1 MLRVLSLPPGGDFSK
16 DLFQEICTPLQDNI
30 DCLFAW
36 RGAYNYGIGI
46 SEVPMADEIVAN
58 SFLFIERLIKNPVCI
73 LWVTDNINTITKDLE
88 DLFRR
93 KRDTN
98 FILVTSLR
106 GYKISAPN
114 CIVVDGTP
122 DLTHHQS
129 EYPLLSPVLD
139 KNLDSDKTFI
149 SLSKNPR
156 THRYVSLCL
165 LLAYNL
171 ENYGKITFLEIND
184 PPTHQLNYTKIIDEL
199 KSDHIDPMLFMHL
212 YHKGHT
218 KLNTDYQVKNEDR
231 SEFIYAHRVNDNPGN
246 FKNRL
251 SQMYKNSFIEFINET
266 TWDEEGIL
274 LTEKTLNSIYG
285 CNFPIWVGNRH
296 IVRHIKAWGIDV
308 FDDIINHDYQHEK
321 NKYIR
326 IKKAIELNYDLL
338 TNPDKVKRLWIENK
352 HRFEKNVEIVR
363 GELYNTLANQT
374 KQQIINA
381 LKQLNINYEI

>member
-1 MLRVLSLPPGGDFSK
+1 MLRVLSLPPGGEFTK
-16 DLFQEICTPLQDNI
+16 NLFEEICSPLNDNI
-30 DCLFAW
+30 DCIFAW

-46 SEVPMADEIVAN
+46 ALNPMAHEVVAN
-58 SFLFIERLIKNPVCI
+58 SFTFVERLIKNKVCL

-93 KRDTN
+93 KSDTQ

-106 GYKISAPN
+106 DYKITAPN

-122 DLTHHQS
+122 DITHHHS
-129 EYPLLSPVLD
+129 EYPLLTPVLD
-139 KNLDSDKTFI
+139 KNFDSDKTFI

-171 ENYGKITFLEIND
+171 ENYGKITFLEIHN
-184 PPTHQLNYTKIIDEL
+184 PPTHQLDYPKLMNEL
-199 KSDHIDPMLFMHL
+199 SKDGIDPMTFMHP
-212 YHKGHT
+212 YHKGQK
-218 KLNTDYQVKNEDR
+218 KLETYKVQNEDR
-231 SEFIYAHRVNDNPGN
+231 SEFVYAHRVNDNPGN
-246 FKNRL
+246 FRNRL
-251 SQMYKNSFIEFINET
+251 SKMYQNSFIEFINET
-266 TWDEEGIL
+266 TWDEDGLL

-285 CNFPIWVGNRH
+285 CNFPIWISNRH
-296 IVRHIKAWGIDV
+296 SVRHVKSIGIDV

-321 NKYIR
+321 NKYLR
-326 IKKAIELNYDLL
+326 IQKAIELNKDLL
-338 TNPDKVKRLWIENK
+338 TDPDRVKKLWIENK
-352 HRFEKNVEIVR
+352 DRFERNVEIVQK
-363 GELYNTLANQT
+363 ELYNTLANHT